1 MGALL
6 REIAAP
12 LTAGRSAMTKI
23 TADHLARQG
32 RAAFVT
38 ATHTLRGKSG
48 KESPGDKSLIP
59 AEDKVDEYRRALEF
73 QRAYA
78 DERHRRPVL

>member
-1 MGALL
+1 
-6 REIAAP
+6 
-12 LTAGRSAMTKI
+12 MTKI

-48 KESPGDKSLIP
+48 KESPGDKSLGL
-59 AEDKVDEYRRALEF
+59 RG
-73 QRAYA
+73 
-78 DERHRRPVL
+78 